1 MSNETTK
8 RRGRPVG
15 STSFVKVKLQDLIAL
30 VGEGAV
36 VPVSKIYLRENSI
49 DISHQIAKVV
59 LPVAEEIEEQPKIE
73 FSVTSFE

>member
-8 RRGRPVG
+8 RRGRPAG

-49 DISHQIAKVV
+49 DISQQPVKMV
-59 LPVAEEIEEQPKIE
+59 LSAANEIEEQPKIE
-73 FSVTSFE
+73 FSMTSFE